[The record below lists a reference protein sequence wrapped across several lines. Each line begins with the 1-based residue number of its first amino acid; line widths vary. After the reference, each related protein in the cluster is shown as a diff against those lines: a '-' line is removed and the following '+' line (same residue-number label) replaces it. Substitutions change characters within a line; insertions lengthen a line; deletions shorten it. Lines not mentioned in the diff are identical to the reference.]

1 MFLEFGSISRAQDL
15 HAYGAWRAFPSI
27 LSVGLTTPEG
37 ALISYIRYTGMC
49 KQYKDDRDED
59 NLLDLY
65 EVEIGVVLDASSL
78 RRPFMR
84 AYCGTELAKVRR
96 FMQGSLKPSVTRV
109 VILPLSRVLLDGLR
123 KKEGCS

>member
-1 MFLEFGSISRAQDL
+1 MFLEFGNHISSPGSSCL
-15 HAYGAWRAFPSI
+15 WWTAFQST

-37 ALISYIRYTGMC
+37 VLPYISYRGMC

-59 NLLDLY
+59 SLLDLY
-65 EVEIGVVLDASSL
+65 EVEIGEVLDASSL

-84 AYCGTELAKVRR
+84 AYYGTDLAKVRR

-123 KKEGCS
+123 EKEGCS